1 MLCAHHSARTAS
13 VGKGWRKARGDME
26 HWDYAVENVR
36 AHDLMDALERYGQD
50 GWEIVSVIVQQYV
63 ETTNFSPEI
72 GTEQKAL
79 IAALYHVFAKK
90 RQPSHDTM
98 GPRRVGIS
106 H

>member
-1 MLCAHHSARTAS
+1 M
-13 VGKGWRKARGDME
+13 D

-36 AHDLMDALERYGQD
+36 AHDLADTFERLSEQ
-50 GWEIVSVIVQQYV
+50 GWEVVSVVVQQYV
-63 ETTNFSPEI
+63 ETTNVSPEI

-90 RQPSHDTM
+90 RQPSHDVIT
-98 GPRRVGIS
+98 PRRVGLS